1 MIKWSILILS
11 VPNRVVDLMMPLYNK
26 LLSQLGDR
34 KDVEILCL
42 VDNKSMTIGEKRNK
56 LLSCA
61 RGEYLSF
68 LDDDDDVAD
77 TFIQDILSLMAAV
90 TEQES
95 KLLAA
100 KAINHA
106 NGVDVFTFN
115 QHCNVNGQEFFV
127 NFGLTNQ
134 NQPAILDGKFNGT
147 ITRKPY
153 HMCVWRSILA
163 KNTVFP
169 DSSYGEDLAWIT
181 QLAMKCKTSCHID
194 KVLHYYRFSDKTS
207 ESIKFRK

>member
-1 MIKWSILILS
+1 MASPIKWSILILS

-61 RGEYLSF
+61 RGQYLSF
-68 LDDDDDVAD
+68 LDDDDDIAD
-77 TFIQDILSLMAAV
+77 TFIRDILFVIDMGY
-90 TEQES
+90 TP
-95 KLLAA
+95 
-100 KAINHA
+100 
-106 NGVDVFTFN
+106 DVISFN

-127 NFGLTNQ
+127 NFGLTNE

-147 ITRKPY
+147 IKRKPY
-153 HMCVWRSILA
+153 HMCVWKSILA
-163 KNTVFP
+163 KNTMFP
-169 DSSYGEDLAWIT
+169 DVSYGEDLAWLI
-181 QLAMKCKTSCHID
+181 QLAMKCKSSHHLD

>member
-26 LLSQLGDR
+26 LLAQLGDR

-42 VDNKSMTIGEKRNK
+42 IDNKSMTIGEKRNK

-68 LDDDDDVAD
+68 LDDDDDVAG
-77 TFIQDILSLMAAV
+77 TFIQDVLGMMKS
-90 TEQES
+90 TEEQEA
-95 KLLAA
+95 KLRSIS
-100 KAINHA
+100 AIKP
-106 NGVDVFTFN
+106 GTSTDVFTFN

-127 NFGLTNQ
+127 NFGLTNP
-134 NQPAILDGKFNGT
+134 NEPAILDGKFNGT
-147 ITRKPY
+147 IKRKPY
-153 HMCVWRSILA
+153 HMCVWKSILA

-181 QLAMKCKTSCHID
+181 QLAMKCKVSCHID